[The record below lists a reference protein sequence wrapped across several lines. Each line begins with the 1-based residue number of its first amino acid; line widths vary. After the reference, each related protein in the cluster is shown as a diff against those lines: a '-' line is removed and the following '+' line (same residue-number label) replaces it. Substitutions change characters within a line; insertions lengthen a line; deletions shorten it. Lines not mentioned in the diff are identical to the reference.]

1 MSDFRIFDPVAR
13 CLFPR
18 QVAPLLIPAMPDTL
32 TPTLRSVRPRVSARP
47 KDESGMVATALPN
60 LLVID
65 DDHMVRRA
73 LVRVLRRKFNV
84 TELED
89 AESALDLLDAGRAFD
104 AIVCDLN
111 LNGLSGRGFLV
122 TLDAMRDPHWAR
134 TVILSGTTRDGLND
148 AYLEALGDRFVEKPA
163 TAAQIE
169 LVLADIV
176 RQRAHAA

>member
-1 MSDFRIFDPVAR
+1 MT
-13 CLFPR
+13 
-18 QVAPLLIPAMPDTL
+18 DTL
-32 TPTLRSVRPRVSARP
+32 NPPLRSIGPRVSARP
-47 KDESGMVATALPN
+47 KDESGVMPVALPN

-73 LVRVLRRKFNV
+73 LVRVLRRRFNV

-89 AESALDLLDAGRAFD
+89 AESALDLLDAGRVFD
-104 AIVCDLN
+104 AVVCDLN

-122 TLDAMRDPHWAR
+122 TLDAMRDPHSAR
-134 TVILSGTTRDGLND
+134 TVILSGSTKDGLND
-148 AYLEALGDRFVEKPA
+148 PYLEALGDRFVEKPA

-176 RQRAHAA
+176 RERACAA